1 MIYNYLRSSGINQI
15 LKYETEQFSNVKEII
30 NDILVKQQELETVI
44 AKNHSILRDN
54 LNIIQ
59 NESLKLI
66 SQVTNPEVKT
76 NKELESNLITLIE
89 SALKEPENSLN
100 EDNNQD
106 YIEDCT
112 KPNFSLL
119 NYLKEHTREI
129 VVVSVA
135 FLIGTFL
142 FNK

>member
-1 MIYNYLRSSGINQI
+1 M
-15 LKYETEQFSNVKEII
+15 
-30 NDILVKQQELETVI
+30 
-44 AKNHSILRDN
+44 
-54 LNIIQ
+54 
-59 NESLKLI
+59 
-66 SQVTNPEVKT
+66 TNPEVKT

-89 SALKEPENSLN
+89 SALKEPEKSLN

-106 YIEDCT
+106 YIEDST
-112 KPNFSLL
+112 KPSFSLL